1 MMKKILLIILS
12 VCLSFSLLLSGCGYA
27 PEDNTMP
34 TGNNVLTLV
43 GQEPYTLD
51 PAKVSDSGSVTYI
64 YQIFSG
70 LLKMGDD
77 LTPVA
82 DIAQSWEVSPDG
94 LTYTFYLKPNVKF
107 HNGRVLT
114 AADFKYSWERAAS
127 PATASNT
134 VLTFLGDIQGVT
146 EMVQGQANS
155 ISGVTVVD
163 DLTLKVKLVSPCSF
177 FLSKISYVTAFVVDK
192 DNVSQGSDWWK
203 KPVGT
208 GPFMLPELTQ
218 GNYIMLNSNP
228 DYYDTPAKISSV
240 IFRLQSGQPMD
251 LYEVGGIDVA
261 GVSADYLAKATDP
274 DGVFSADLQVV
285 PQLSFYYFAYVTS
298 KAPFDDPKIRQAFS
312 MAVDKARIIELS
324 YKGSVSVA
332 EGILPPGM
340 PGYNPDL
347 SGLEYNPERARELI
361 AESSYGS
368 VENLPT
374 ITLTASGWGGLL
386 PVELEAVIDQ
396 WRQNLGVEVV
406 VRQIDM
412 ERFLYD
418 LQTEKDNLYYS
429 GWVAD
434 YPHPQDFLSVLFETT
449 SSYNSGDYSNPEVD
463 ALLVQAAAT
472 LDTEESMQLYAQAEQ
487 ILINDAACLSFW
499 FGKNYMLVKPY
510 VKGYKLNAMGIPILT
525 EVTLEAH

>member
-1 MMKKILLIILS
+1 MKKILFAIFS

-27 PEDNTMP
+27 PGDTAMP
-34 TGNNVLTLV
+34 TGDNVLTLI
-43 GQEPYTLD
+43 GEEPYTLD
-51 PAKVSDSGSVTYI
+51 PAKVSDISSVTYI

-82 DIAQSWEVSPDG
+82 DIAESWEVSPDG

-107 HNGRVLT
+107 HNGRVIT

-127 PATASNT
+127 PETASGT

-146 EMVQGQANS
+146 EMVQGQATS

-163 DLTLKVKLVSPCSF
+163 DLTLRVKLVSPCSF

-192 DNVSQGSDWWK
+192 NNVSQGSGWWK

-208 GPFMLPELTQ
+208 GPFTLTELTP
-218 GNYIMLNSNP
+218 GNYIVLNRNP
-228 DYYDTPAKISSV
+228 DYYDTPAKIASV

-251 LYEVGGIDVA
+251 LYEVGGVDVA
-261 GVSADYLAKATDP
+261 AVTADYLAKATDP
-274 DGVFSADLQVV
+274 DGVFAADLQVV
-285 PQLSFYYFAYVTS
+285 PQLGFYYFAYVTS

-312 MAVDKARIIELS
+312 MAVDKARIIELC

-340 PGYNPDL
+340 PGYNPEL
-347 SGLEYNPERARELI
+347 VGLEYNPERALELI

-374 ITLTASGWGGLL
+374 ITLTTSGWAGLL
-386 PVELEAVIDQ
+386 APELEAVIDQ
-396 WRQNLGVEVV
+396 WRQNLGVEVI

-412 ERFLYD
+412 ELFLYD

-434 YPHPQDFLSVLFETT
+434 YPHPQDFLAVLFETGA
-449 SSYNSGDYSNPEVD
+449 SYNSGDYSNPEVD
-463 ALLVQAAAT
+463 ALLARAAAT
-472 LDTEESMQLYAQAEQ
+472 LDIHESMQLYAQAEQ
-487 ILINDAACLSFW
+487 LLINDAACFSFW

-525 EVTLEAH
+525 EVTVEDH